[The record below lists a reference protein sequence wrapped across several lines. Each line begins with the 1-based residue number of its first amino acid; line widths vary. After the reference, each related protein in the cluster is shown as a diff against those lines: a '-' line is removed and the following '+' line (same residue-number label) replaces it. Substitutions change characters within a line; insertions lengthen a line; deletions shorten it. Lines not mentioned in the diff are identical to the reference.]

1 MLFQI
6 DWASL
11 VVGRKFTV
19 FALFYFVFE
28 GNFQLQ
34 APPEG
39 GAYIWGG
46 DLTNILATIDLLAS
60 GASLIWP
67 RSGRTRATKSRE
79 VFVTRHMKCDEGLS
93 LFNGGFFALRVWGAY
108 IWRGLFSGFYCIF
121 RLSFHICIS
130 CVLNREVQRYE
141 IQSIAALRTP
151 RHYGQFA
158 LSSGKES
165 PYIFSKFTP
174 LIQTLCMSSQCLY

>member
-1 MLFQI
+1 M
-6 DWASL
+6 
-11 VVGRKFTV
+11 
-19 FALFYFVFE
+19 
-28 GNFQLQ
+28 
-34 APPEG
+34 
-39 GAYIWGG
+39 
-46 DLTNILATIDLLAS
+46 DLLAS

-67 RSGRTRATKSRE
+67 RSGRTRAAKCAIWNPTKDFFE
-79 VFVTRHMKCDEGLS
+79 S
-93 LFNGGFFALRVWGAY
+93 LFNGGVFALRVWGAY

-141 IQSIAALRTP
+141 IHVQSTAALRTP

-174 LIQTLCMSSQCLY
+174 LIQTLCMSPSVSVLTEFDCIFVISRLGYVKLNQSTSPC